1 MVMVD
6 RRAWLVVVGVGRWL
20 WPLVVGT
27 VVGCGRSSWPL
38 SRGRLSLVVAV
49 CCLSWPFVIRRGRWS
64 FIMAVESWP
73 LVVGCGRWSLVV
85 AVGRWSWPLAVGRGR
100 WPLVIVGHRCA
111 CNRHA
116 PVVSA
121 APSKAEPPRAPPA
134 SSLLVG
140 AEKAPTARPEAWH
153 MVAQGM
159 VAHFEVARRR
169 DTKGGWVSAR
179 TGHSWQ
185 LHAMAAV
192 QMDRAGHCGQ
202 AIVGRSSN
210 GQPHKRRNSQI
221 GNPRGRGE
229 SDHQTKSER
238 ASDLDENLS

>member
-38 SRGRLSLVVAV
+38 SRGRLSLVVAI
-49 CCLSWPFVIRRGRWS
+49 CRLSWPFVIRRGRLS

-85 AVGRWSWPLAVGRGR
+85 AVGRWSWPLAVGRCQ
-100 WPLVIVGHRCA
+100 PSLSVIAIVGHHRD

-121 APSKAEPPRAPPA
+121 APSKAEPLRAPPA

-169 DTKGGWVSAR
+169 DTEGGWVSAR
-179 TGHSWQ
+179 TGGTHGNSMRWQ
-185 LHAMAAV
+185 RSKWTALV
-192 QMDRAGHCGQ
+192 TVVKQLWGGQ
-202 AIVGRSSN
+202 QVVSHTKEGT
-210 GQPHKRRNSQI
+210 HKLETPEGGASQTP
-221 GNPRGRGE
+221 N
-229 SDHQTKSER
+229 QK
-238 ASDLDENLS
+238 